1 MSPIAEAQ
9 PSTALLDVTM
19 VLIKTIIFTFLVP
32 GTVTILVPYWL
43 LSSPS
48 SPQPM
53 HLGVFRYFGVLPT
66 LIGTAIYFWCAWDF
80 TFAGRGTPAPID
92 PPKELVVRG
101 LYRYVRNPMYVG
113 ILSIL
118 LGEALLF
125 ASWRL
130 VEYTAVVFFFFFL
143 FVALYEEPSLRQ
155 KFGESYRRYC
165 KSVPRWI
172 PWRMKNV

>member
-1 MSPIAEAQ
+1 
-9 PSTALLDVTM
+9 M

-32 GTVTILVPYWL
+32 GTVTILIPYWL

-113 ILSIL
+113 ILLIL
-118 LGEALLF
+118 LGEAVLF

-130 VEYTAVVFFFFFL
+130 VEYTAVVFIFFFL
-143 FVALYEEPSLRQ
+143 FVALYEEPGLRQ